1 MNRFVCAR
9 LFVRKGIFVAVGL
22 AFMPAVWAQAAPEPD
37 NSTLT
42 YPAAYFAE
50 FEPVSVNDM
59 LNQIPGISLALDA
72 NNGGSSSSNNNNRGL
87 GASSQILI
95 DGKRLAGKANEASEQ
110 LSRIAAAQV
119 DHIEIIRG
127 TSSELDV
134 RNSGQIVN
142 IVLVKGASR
151 SSLAAEVGV
160 NRFHDGSVKPDGL
173 LAYSG
178 QNGTLD
184 YRLSAAVKSG
194 YEALQSRELSL
205 HPDLRFNDAI
215 VFERIRK
222 ETDVTL
228 NASLTYQSVLGDR
241 MALNM
246 LYNEADPPADL
257 LRATT
262 NFNLSPAI
270 ITYEREAL
278 PATLDNWEIGG
289 DYEHGFSGG
298 GRYKALF
305 IVNEK
310 NEITTRERYASA
322 TLGGAESKNLY
333 LDTRSRYRER
343 ILRTSYTWNLTEG
356 QGMEVGVERAQ
367 TIQDSALKRGLARPG
382 VPSPDYGGLV
392 PVPQPNAVSTVEEI
406 RYEVFAVHNW
416 QINPRLSLESSLVTE
431 FSEIE
436 QTGDVHNRRDF
447 QFLKPKFD
455 LRYDISRSFQFR
467 ASIDKF
473 VSQLSFAD
481 FSANVN
487 NRDDDQD
494 TVAGNPELEQEQWW
508 RYTFNLDYRLPN
520 DGGALNSRVFYYEID
535 NAIGKIDISP
545 SPTNLVSTNGNVGNG
560 KVLGVNLDASIRLG
574 MFGLPGGLLTAG
586 VLVQDSEI
594 KDPLINDL
602 RRIVPFDRGN
612 VRLGFRYDIPA
623 WSLNYGFN
631 YRDGIDGNRP
641 FWDIDNVLFL
651 GSNSYLNVF
660 AEKVGFGGL
669 SYRLELNNLLD
680 HQSCRERR
688 RFNGYLRD
696 GALREIERSCTQ
708 VGTQLAF
715 KVRGTF

>member
-1 MNRFVCAR
+1 MKTVCAR
-9 LFVRKGIFVAVGL
+9 PFVRRGISL
-22 AFMPAVWAQAAPEPD
+22 ALGIALMPAAWGQATPDPD
-37 NSTLT
+37 NSTLR

-72 NNGGSSSSNNNNRGL
+72 NSGGSSTSLNANNRGL

-119 DHIEIIRG
+119 DYIEIIRG

-151 SSLAAEVGV
+151 SSLAAEMGV
-160 NRFHDGSVKPDGL
+160 NHFHDGSFKPDAL

-178 QNGTLD
+178 QSGALD
-184 YRLSAAVKSG
+184 YRLSAAMKSG
-194 YEALQSRELSL
+194 FEVMESRELSL

-215 VFERIRK
+215 AYERIRD
-222 ETDVTL
+222 ETDFTL
-228 NASLTYQSVLGDR
+228 NANLAYQASPADR
-241 MALNM
+241 IALNM

-262 NFNLSPAI
+262 DFNRSPAI
-270 ITYEREAL
+270 IRYEREDL
-278 PATLDNWEIGG
+278 PSTLDNWELGG
-289 DYEHGFSGG
+289 DYEHGFAGG

-310 NEITTRERYASA
+310 NEHTTRERYLSA
-322 TLGGAESKNLY
+322 TLGGVESKNLY

-343 ILRTSYTWNLTEG
+343 IVRTSYTWNLAEG

-367 TIQDSALKRGLARPG
+367 TIQDSALKRGLALPG
-382 VPSPDYGGLV
+382 TPSPDYGGLV

-406 RYEVFAVHNW
+406 RYEVFGVHNW
-416 QINPRLSLESSLVTE
+416 QINSRLSLESSLITE
-431 FSEIE
+431 FSEIS
-436 QTGDVHNRRDF
+436 QTGDVQNTRDF
-447 QFLKPKFD
+447 RFLKPKFD

-545 SPTNLVSTNGNVGNG
+545 SASRLVSTNGNVGDG
-560 KVLGVNLDASIRLG
+560 KVYGVNLDASIRLG
-574 MFGLPGGLLTAG
+574 MIGLPGGLLTAG
-586 VLVQDSEI
+586 VLLQDSLI
-594 KDPLINDL
+594 DDPLIGME

-669 SYRLELNNLLD
+669 SYRLELNNLLN
-680 HQSCRERR
+680 HESCRERR

-696 GALREIERSCTQ
+696 GDVREIERSCTE

-715 KVRGTF
+715 RVRGTF